1 MSENLHG
8 LKGWLIL
15 VAILVCL
22 GPPGIIYSTVT
33 YIMEVSVEWQIFDGS
48 LKYFIVVTCIMNFI
62 LLIVSMYLIYLFF
75 KRKEAEFNFEN
86 YYSFSK
92 TLFTEHRGFVCN
104 VFQTMFGLLGKA
116 GKMSPKKARREKEK
130 ARAIALARRGE
141 ATPKNCHTEY
151 VAY

>member
-33 YIMEVSVEWQIFDGS
+33 FIMEVSVEWQIFDGS

-75 KRKEAEFNFEN
+75 KKMRSFKICFIIYLGLTAILTSLLTIWFIFLVPTIFSLEILDLTEIFGAIIPAFVWIP
-86 YYSFSK
+86 YIIYSK
-92 TLFTEHRGFVCN
+92 RV
-104 VFQTMFGLLGKA
+104 
-116 GKMSPKKARREKEK
+116 
-130 ARAIALARRGE
+130 
-141 ATPKNCHTEY
+141 KNTFIN
-151 VAY
+151 